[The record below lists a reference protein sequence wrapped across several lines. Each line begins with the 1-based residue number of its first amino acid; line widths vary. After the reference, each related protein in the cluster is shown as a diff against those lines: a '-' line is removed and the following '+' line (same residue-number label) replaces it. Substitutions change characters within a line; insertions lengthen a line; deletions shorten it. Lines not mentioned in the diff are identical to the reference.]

1 MAENPTR
8 ALSRVQNPDIE
19 PLTLAEAKLYLRV
32 DGSDDDL
39 LISALIRAGREAAE
53 EFLRKSLAVQEWKIT
68 YEDYAPLKTP
78 LPRGPVQEILSVK
91 RITRNGDEVAMAEH
105 AYHLNA
111 RHDMLHFETIPMSF
125 EVSIHY
131 RTGYGDEG
139 IPASVRQGMLIH
151 IAEMY
156 DNRAGAAAAMPSA
169 SISLYKPH
177 REIGF

>member
-39 LISALIRAGREAAE
+39 LISALIRTAREAAE
-53 EFLRKSLAVQEWKIT
+53 EYLRKSLATQEWKLT
-68 YEDYAPLKTP
+68 YEDYAPLRTP
-78 LPRGPVQEILSVK
+78 LPRGPVQEVLSVK
-91 RITRNGDEVAMAEH
+91 RITRNGDEVAMAES

-111 RHDMLHFETIPMSF
+111 RHDTLHFETIPLSF

-131 RTGYGDEG
+131 RTGYGEEG

-151 IAEMY
+151 IAEMF
-156 DNRAGAAAAMPSA
+156 DHRAGASQPMPAA
-169 SISLYKPH
+169 SICLYKPH
-177 REIGF
+177 REMGF